1 MLTNKERIKIISGI
15 EIKLRDVINSR
26 IRNSETDDDKK
37 KNEGKL
43 WENFYI
49 KKQIDRRKTEGG
61 RFNCDVDDCTRAMV
75 YSFLSSQNEWDK
87 VEKILI
93 KSKKCF

>member
-1 MLTNKERIKIISGI
+1 MLTNKERIKIISRI

-49 KKQIDRRKTEGG
+49 KNKLTDGKQREVALIVTWMIVLG
-61 RFNCDVDDCTRAMV
+61 RWYT
-75 YSFLSSQNEWDK
+75 LS
-87 VEKILI
+87 
-93 KSKKCF
+93 

>member
-49 KKQIDRRKTEGG
+49 KNKLTDGKQREVALIVMWMIVLG
-61 RFNCDVDDCTRAMV
+61 RWYT
-75 YSFLSSQNEWDK
+75 LS
-87 VEKILI
+87 
-93 KSKKCF
+93 

>member
-61 RFNCDVDDCTRAMV
+61 RFNCDVDDYTRARV
-75 YSFLSSQNEWDK
+75 YSFLKWK
-87 VEKILI
+87 KILI